1 MAAAARGVGRVRSR
15 SRPVTRPALALVLPG
30 DPLTPTGGYEY
41 DRRIVAGLR
50 ARTISLNARSVDAT
64 DSDSAGRWRELL
76 AGAGVR
82 QASVSG
88 AGVFRDAASDAIV
101 REVFFDQAARPWRL
115 IIPDFG
121 VLEGPFLVA
130 ALEYAGDHD
139 GEATWAMTLASAGE
153 LTFEAL

>member
-1 MAAAARGVGRVRSR
+1 MAAQRGKDILLKISDG
-15 SRPVTRPALALVLPG
+15 G
-30 DPLTPTGGYEY
+30 DPPVYVT
-41 DRRIVAGLR
+41 VAGLR

-76 AGAGVR
+76 AGAGVK

-115 IIPDFG
+115 VIPDFG
-121 VLEGPFLVA
+121 VLAGPFLVA

>member
-1 MAAAARGVGRVRSR
+1 MAAQKGKDI
-15 SRPVTRPALALVLPG
+15 LLKIG
-30 DPLTPTGGYEY
+30 DGAGPEVFTT
-41 DRRIVAGLR
+41 VAGLR

-88 AGVFRDAASDAIV
+88 AGVFRDAASDALI
-101 REVFFDQAARPWRL
+101 RAAFFAQSADNWQL
-115 IIPDFG
+115 VVPDFG

-130 ALEYAGDHD
+130 ALEYAGDHA
-139 GEATWAMTLASAGE
+139 GEATFALNLASAGE
-153 LTFEAL
+153 LSFEAL

>member
-1 MAAAARGVGRVRSR
+1 MAAQRGKDILLKISDG
-15 SRPVTRPALALVLPG
+15 G
-30 DPLTPTGGYEY
+30 DPPVFVT
-41 DRRIVAGLR
+41 VAGLR

-76 AGAGVR
+76 AGAGVK